1 MSAQSAIHSSL
12 DSSVSWTPQVA
23 SSGSAGALICPKT
36 WADFI
41 APVRV
46 WNKGDKVEN
55 GRDVSRSSTLCPRF
69 LIFSIHYKGNGLLNG
84 PIRTI
89 LFLIA
94 DTGAGHRSA
103 ANAIRNA
110 ITILAQ
116 QEQENRAITST
127 NYRIEIVDAFEEYG
141 RFPLR
146 EAMKLYGPAIRYN

>member
-1 MSAQSAIHSSL
+1 MSAQSAIHSSRG
-12 DSSVSWTPQVA
+12 SSVSWTPPVG
-23 SSGSAGALICPKT
+23 SSGSADALICLKT
-36 WADFI
+36 RADFI
-41 APVRV
+41 APGRI

-55 GRDVSRSSTLCPRF
+55 GRVVSRSFTLCPHF
-69 LIFSIHYKGNGLLNG
+69 LIFSIRYKGNGPLNG

-116 QEQENRAITST
+116 QEQEAQLARQQEGN
-127 NYRIEIVDAFEEYG
+127 
-141 RFPLR
+141 
-146 EAMKLYGPAIRYN
+146 EAGEGGEG